1 MANGGLG
8 GDHREPVWISELVQA
23 ARELVSD
30 VQAHGKD
37 AYAVVVRQ
45 RALEKLRSKIPPK
58 FFKPKVTLN
67 EVTAWRGET
76 CAQRVDDVHRLCDS
90 WVDQFEQIQSLRETL
105 LKIDETLV
113 EVRGRFGQ

>member
-8 GDHREPVWISELVQA
+8 GDHREPVWVSELVQA

-37 AYAVVVRQ
+37 TNAVVVRQ
-45 RALEKLRSKIPPK
+45 RVLEKLRSKIPPK
-58 FFKPKVTLN
+58 FFKPKVTL
-67 EVTAWRGET
+67 EDVRRM
-76 CAQRVDDVHRLCDS
+76 QREYPDMPKLQSILES
-90 WVDQFEQIQSLRETL
+90 WVEQFEQIQHLREAL
-105 LKIDETLV
+105 REVDEALS